1 MVVVNNAEKEK
12 TLKTDRFTER
22 TLGTTSA
29 KNVITNETISFN
41 EIKVPARTTL
51 VLELN

>member
-12 TLKTDRFTER
+12 TLKTDRFAER
-22 TLGTTSA
+22 TLGTTSV
-29 KNVITNETISFN
+29 KNIITNENVSFN
-41 EIKVPARTTL
+41 EIKVPAKTTL